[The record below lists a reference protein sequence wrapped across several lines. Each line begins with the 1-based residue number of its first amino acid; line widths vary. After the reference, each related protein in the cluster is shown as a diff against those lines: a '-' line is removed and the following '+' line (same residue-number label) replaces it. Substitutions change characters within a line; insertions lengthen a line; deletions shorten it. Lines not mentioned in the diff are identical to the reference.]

1 MNTIVHTSLV
11 VVDVV
16 GTLLHDDVH
25 SEGLS
30 DLIKRE
36 CVAFVI
42 GPHFSDE
49 LLDLGERIVEGDT
62 VNEGVIGNK
71 VDHFLGGLGVLVVA
85 RDPQRLSIG
94 DELVPWGGHSCLIG
108 FVGNNPLLVP
118 SIGFCLLACSPFH
131 DFLVID
137 ISERDLGELRHVGES
152 DSAGLFVDLE

>member
-49 LLDLGERIVEGDT
+49 LLDLGILDLHGERHC
-62 VNEGVIGNK
+62 IG
-71 VDHFLGGLGVLVVA
+71 
-85 RDPQRLSIG
+85 
-94 DELVPWGGHSCLIG
+94 
-108 FVGNNPLLVP
+108 
-118 SIGFCLLACSPFH
+118 
-131 DFLVID
+131 
-137 ISERDLGELRHVGES
+137 
-152 DSAGLFVDLE
+152 